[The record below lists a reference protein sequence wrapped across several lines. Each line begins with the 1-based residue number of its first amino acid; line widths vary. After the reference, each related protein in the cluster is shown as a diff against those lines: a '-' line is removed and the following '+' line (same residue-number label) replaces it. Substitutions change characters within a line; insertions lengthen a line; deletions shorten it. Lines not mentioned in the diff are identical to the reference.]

1 MCETC
6 EFQAVNC
13 FEDALNFMKKFLVIR
28 ILHLYRLYNT
38 DKFQAF
44 VKAYDLPKTTFQ
56 EIILDFTTALTVIL
70 NYESCKYDADA
81 FMRELQRLNIQ
92 HVLFGLEE
100 HFPESV
106 RKWAKQQKEAYRD
119 KQESDMEKYCN
130 HLYCI
135 DRFM

>member
-6 EFQAVNC
+6 EFQAVHC
-13 FEDALNFMKKFLVIR
+13 FEDALNFVKKYLITR

-38 DKFQAF
+38 EKFQAF
-44 VKAYDLPKTTFQ
+44 VETYDLPKTSFQ

-70 NYESCKYDADA
+70 NYEFCEYDADT

-92 HVLFGLEE
+92 HVIFGLEE

-106 RKWAKQQKEAYRD
+106 RDWVKKQKEVYRK
-119 KQESDMEKYCN
+119 KQETYMEKFCN

-135 DRFM
+135 GRFM

>member
-13 FEDALNFMKKFLVIR
+13 FEDALNFVKKYLVIR
-28 ILHLYRLYNT
+28 ILHLYKLHNT
-38 DKFQAF
+38 EKFQAF
-44 VKAYDLPKTTFQ
+44 VKAYDLSKTSFQ

-70 NYESCKYDADA
+70 NYESCEYDADT

-92 HVLFGLEE
+92 HIIFGLEE

-106 RKWAKQQKEAYRD
+106 REWVKKQKEMYRE
-119 KQESDMEKYCN
+119 KGETYMETFCN
-130 HLYCI
+130 RLYCI